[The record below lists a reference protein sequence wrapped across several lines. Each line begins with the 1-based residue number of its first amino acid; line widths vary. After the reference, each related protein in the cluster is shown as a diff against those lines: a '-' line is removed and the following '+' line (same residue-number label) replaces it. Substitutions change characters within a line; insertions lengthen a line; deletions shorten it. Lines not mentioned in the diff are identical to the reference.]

1 MTGKAGLRRALL
13 WTTVLAALA
22 FLAGLAS
29 ARDELS
35 DSERRVGRDDCTF
48 AVDRED
54 YLTRESRQRRE
65 LFERVRA
72 FAKSEPQRLAAA
84 AVPADRIPRRNF
96 IDDEIFGRLAARGIP
111 SAPLASDA
119 EFLRRVSLD
128 LTGRLPTPE
137 QIRSFLA
144 DPSPDKRDRLID
156 RLLDSPEFVDKWT
169 MWLGDL
175 LENNAQA
182 SNFSRQING
191 RNAFHH
197 WIRSAIAQDKSFRD
211 IAYETIS
218 WRGNNYDNATG
229 AVNWAAS
236 ARTPMGPIQD
246 TYDAMLA
253 RTATV
258 FLGLGH
264 YDCLLCHDGRGHLE
278 QVSLWGARATRAE
291 AWRMA
296 AFFSRMSLNTRRVS
310 QDDFYY
316 LSVDVGDASSGNY
329 ALNTNYGNRPP
340 RRPIGTLTS
349 INPEYRL
356 HRATPA
362 DGNWRKAFVDNLI
375 QDPMFARN
383 WVNRIWK
390 QMFNY
395 GLAEPVD
402 ALDPAR
408 LDPDKPPS
416 EPWTF
421 QTAHPV
427 LLERLAGEFRNLDF
441 HLRPFLRLLA
451 QSSAYQLS
459 ARYDGEWKLDY
470 VPLFARRYPRRLEGE
485 EIHDAIAQATGVLGR
500 YTVQGWTEPVLWAMQ
515 LPEPVEPRSNR
526 AVANFMNA
534 FFRGNRDT
542 QQRSQSGSILQQLN
556 LMNDNFVLSRVR
568 VSASPTLQA
577 VAQLP
582 TNGAALDELFLLF
595 LGRLPTATE
604 RAAGLA
610 HLDKA
615 ASTAQRRAAIE
626 DLAWVC
632 INKTDFLFSY

>member
-1 MTGKAGLRRALL
+1 MKGMTGSRHPWVAAATLSGL
-13 WTTVLAALA
+13 VI
-22 FLAGLAS
+22 LAGLAP
-29 ARDELS
+29 AAEKQ
-35 DSERRVGRDDCTF
+35 VGVNDCTF
-48 AVDRED
+48 AVNPEG
-54 YLTRESRQRRE
+54 YLTRESRQRRDV
-65 LFERVRA
+65 FDRVRS
-72 FAKSEPQRLAAA
+72 FAKSGLRRMAAS
-84 AVPADRIPRRNF
+84 AVPADQVPRRNF
-96 IDDEIFGRLAARGIP
+96 IDDEIFGRLAALGIP
-111 SAPLASDA
+111 SAPLASDE
-119 EFLRRVSLD
+119 EFLRRISLD

-137 QIRSFLA
+137 QVRSFLA
-144 DPSPDKRDRLID
+144 DTSPDKRDRAIE
-156 RLLDSPEFVDKWT
+156 RLLDSPEFVDRWT
-169 MWLGDL
+169 LWLGDL
-175 LENNAQA
+175 LQNNTQA
-182 SNFSRQING
+182 SNVNRGANG

-197 WIRSAIAQDKSFRD
+197 WIRSSILQDKSFRD
-211 IAYETIS
+211 IAYEAIS

-229 AVNWAAS
+229 AVNWAVG

-253 RTATV
+253 RTATT

-278 QVSLWGARATRAE
+278 QVSLWGARGTRAE

-296 AFFSRMSLNTRRVS
+296 AFFSRMRLNNRRTDQS
-310 QDDFYY
+310 DFYY
-316 LSVDVGDASSGNY
+316 QSVDVTDATTGAY
-329 ALNTNYGNRPP
+329 ALNTDYGNRPA

-349 INPEYRL
+349 ITPEYRL
-356 HRATPA
+356 NRATPS
-362 DGNWRKAFVDNLI
+362 DGNWRASFVDNLI
-375 QDPMFARN
+375 RDPMFARN
-383 WVNRIWK
+383 LVNRIWK

-408 LDPDKPPS
+408 LDPASPPD

-421 QTAHPV
+421 QTAHPA
-427 LLERLAGEFRNLDF
+427 LLDRLAAEFRSLDF

-485 EIHDAIAQATGVLGR
+485 EVHDAIAQATGIPGR
-500 YTVQGWTEPVLWAMQ
+500 YTVQGWTDPVLWALQ

-568 VSASPTLQA
+568 VSASPTLRA

-582 TNGAALDELFLLF
+582 TNGAVLDELFLLF
-595 LGRLPTATE
+595 LGRFPSETE

-615 ASTAQRRAAIE
+615 ATPDQRRAAIE

-632 INKTDFLFSY
+632 INKTEFLFSY

>member
-1 MTGKAGLRRALL
+1 MMRSVACLGSIAWVIFVFAPSAGP
-13 WTTVLAALA
+13 AAA
-22 FLAGLAS
+22 NGL
-29 ARDELS
+29 
-35 DSERRVGRDDCTF
+35 ERHVTQQDCTF
-48 AVDRED
+48 APNPEE
-54 YLTRESRQRRE
+54 YLARESRQRRE
-65 LFERVRA
+65 IFD
-72 FAKSEPQRLAAA
+72 RLRTLTKAGPPRLTAST
-84 AVPADRIPRRNF
+84 VSADQIPRRNF
-96 IDDEIFGRLAARGIP
+96 IDDEIFGRLAALGIP

-128 LTGRLPTPE
+128 LTGRLPTPD
-137 QIRSFLA
+137 QVRSFLA
-144 DPSPDKRDRLID
+144 DRSPDKRDRLID

-175 LENNAQA
+175 LQNNAQA
-182 SNFSRQING
+182 SNVNRQING
-191 RNAFHH
+191 RNAFHA
-197 WIRSAIAQDKSFRD
+197 WIRSSIAQDKSFRD
-211 IAYETIS
+211 IAYEAIS

-229 AVNWAAS
+229 SVNWAVG

-253 RTATV
+253 RTATA

-278 QVSLWGARATRAE
+278 QVSLWGARAARAE

-296 AFFSRMSLNTRRVS
+296 AFFSRMRLNNRRVA
-310 QDDFYY
+310 QTDFYY
-316 LSVDVGDASSGNY
+316 QSVDVDDAPNGSY
-329 ALNTNYGNRPP
+329 ALNTDFGNRPA
-340 RRPIGTLTS
+340 RRPVGTLTS
-349 INPEYRL
+349 ITPEYRL
-356 HRATPA
+356 HRATPSG
-362 DGNWRKAFVDNLI
+362 GNWRAAFVDNLI

-383 WVNRIWK
+383 LVNRIWK

-408 LDPDKPPS
+408 LDPNNPPGD
-416 EPWTF
+416 PWSF

-427 LLERLAGEFRNLDF
+427 LLERLAAEFRSLDF

-459 ARYDGEWKLDY
+459 AYYDGEWKLDY

-485 EIHDAIAQATGVLGR
+485 EVHDAIAQATGLPGR

-542 QQRSQSGSILQQLN
+542 QQRSQSGSILQELN
-556 LMNDNFVLSRVR
+556 LMNDSFVLSRLR
-568 VSASPTLQA
+568 VSASPTLRA
-577 VAQLP
+577 VAELP

-595 LGRLPTATE
+595 LGRLPSDAE
-604 RAAGLA
+604 RVTGLA

-615 ASTAQRRAAIE
+615 ASPAQRRAAIE

-632 INKTDFLFSY
+632 VNKTEFIFSY

>member
-1 MTGKAGLRRALL
+1 MSGSRHLWRAAAILSGML
-13 WTTVLAALA
+13 ILARLA
-22 FLAGLAS
+22 PAA
-29 ARDELS
+29 DKQ
-35 DSERRVGRDDCTF
+35 VGVNDCTF
-48 AVDRED
+48 AVNPEG
-54 YLTRESRQRRE
+54 YLTRESRQRRD
-65 LFERVRA
+65 LFDRVHS
-72 FAKSEPQRLAAA
+72 FAKSGLRRLAAS
-84 AVPADRIPRRNF
+84 AVPADQIPRRNF

-119 EFLRRVSLD
+119 EFLRRVTLD
-128 LTGRLPTPE
+128 LTGRVPTPD
-137 QIRSFLA
+137 QIRSFVSDTSA
-144 DPSPDKRDRLID
+144 DKRDRAIE
-156 RLLDSPEFVDKWT
+156 RLLGAPEFADRWT
-169 MWLGDL
+169 LWLGDL

-182 SNFSRQING
+182 SNVNRGVNG

-197 WIRSAIAQDKSFRD
+197 WIRSSIAQDKSFRD
-211 IAYETIS
+211 IAYEAIS

-229 AVNWAAS
+229 AVNWAVG

-253 RTATV
+253 RTATA

-264 YDCLLCHDGRGHLE
+264 YDCLLCHDGRRHLE
-278 QVSLWGARATRAE
+278 QVSLWGTSATRAE

-296 AFFSRMSLNTRRVS
+296 AFFSRMRLNNRRTD
-310 QDDFYY
+310 QNDFYY
-316 LSVDVGDASSGNY
+316 LSWDVADATTGAY
-329 ALNTNYGNRPP
+329 ALNTDYGNRPA

-356 HRATPA
+356 NRATPA
-362 DGNWRKAFVDNLI
+362 DGNWRASFVDNLVR
-375 QDPMFARN
+375 DPMFARN
-383 WVNRIWK
+383 LVNRIWK
-390 QMFNY
+390 QLFNY

-408 LDPDKPPS
+408 LDPLSPPA
-416 EPWTF
+416 EPWSF
-421 QTAHPV
+421 QTAHPA
-427 LLERLAGEFRNLDF
+427 LLERLAAEFRSLDF
-441 HLRPFLRLLA
+441 HLRPFLRLLV

-470 VPLFARRYPRRLEGE
+470 VPMFARRYPRRLEGE
-485 EIHDAIAQATGVLGR
+485 EVHDVIAQATGIAGR
-500 YTVQGWTEPVLWAMQ
+500 YTVQGWTDPVLWALQ

-582 TNGAALDELFLLF
+582 TNGAALEELFLLF
-595 LGRLPTATE
+595 LGRLPSETE

-615 ASTAQRRAAIE
+615 ASPAARRAAIE

-632 INKTDFLFSY
+632 INKTEFLFSY